1 MDVDSSHHVRPV
13 NWFLLKP
20 VPVAWSVIVD
30 PAIDGG
36 PLSAIFSLLA
46 IIVVTILLFLFAACV
61 LLVDFGAAFVTEP
74 RCHSFIGGLEFADR
88 ILIDGCLFVEFN
100 SV

>member
-1 MDVDSSHHVRPV
+1 MIKPIPV
-13 NWFLLKP
+13 TL
-20 VPVAWSVIVD
+20 SVIAD

-46 IIVVTILLFLFAACV
+46 MIVVTTLLFLLDACF
-61 LLVDFGAAFVTEP
+61 LLVDFAAVFVAVP

>member
-1 MDVDSSHHVRPV
+1 M
-13 NWFLLKP
+13 
-20 VPVAWSVIVD
+20 PVAWSVIAD

-46 IIVVTILLFLFAACV
+46 IIVVTTLVFLFAAGF
-61 LLVDFGAAFVTEP
+61 LLVDFAAAFVAVP